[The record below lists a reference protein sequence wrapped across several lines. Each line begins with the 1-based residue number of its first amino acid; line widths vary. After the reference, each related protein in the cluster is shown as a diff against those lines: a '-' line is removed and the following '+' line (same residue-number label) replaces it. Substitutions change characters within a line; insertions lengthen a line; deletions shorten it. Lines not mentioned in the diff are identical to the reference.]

1 MRVIFFKRLLRQPLF
16 FALTFYYLYP
26 PKPIGVVDNIHPLF
40 NRMLERK
47 AKERLL
53 GQQGVVVWLTGLS
66 GSGKTTLALGLELK
80 LHQFGILTQV
90 LDGDNIRTGLNNN
103 LGFSQE
109 DRFENVRRIAETAK
123 LFAQCGVVTICCF
136 VSPEREMRES
146 AREIVGSD
154 DFVEVYVNTSL
165 DICESRDV
173 KGLYS
178 KARAGELRNF
188 TGIDAPFEAPI
199 HPNLTI
205 NTEGCTVEEN
215 VNQLYAA
222 IIDRIKI
229 L

>member
-1 MRVIFFKRLLRQPLF
+1 M
-16 FALTFYYLYP
+16 
-26 PKPIGVVDNIHPLF
+26 VDNIHPLF

-47 AKERLL
+47 AKERIL
-53 GQQGVVVWLTGLS
+53 GQRGVVVWLTGLS

-80 LHQFGILTQV
+80 LHELGVLTQV
-90 LDGDNIRTGLNNN
+90 LDGDNIRTGLNSN

-109 DRFENVRRIAETAK
+109 DRFENIRRIAETAK

-136 VSPEREMRES
+136 VSPEREMRDS

-165 DICESRDV
+165 DICENRDV

-178 KARAGELRNF
+178 KARSGELKNF
-188 TGIDAPFEAPI
+188 TGIDAPFEAPT

-215 VNQLYAA
+215 VNQLYVA

>member
-1 MRVIFFKRLLRQPLF
+1 M
-16 FALTFYYLYP
+16 
-26 PKPIGVVDNIHPLF
+26 VDNIHPLF
-40 NRMLERK
+40 NRMLDRK
-47 AKERLL
+47 AKERIL
-53 GQQGVVVWLTGLS
+53 GQRGIVVWLTGLS

-80 LHQFGILTQV
+80 LHRLGVLTQV
-90 LDGDNIRTGLNNN
+90 LDGDNIRTGLNSN

-109 DRFENVRRIAETAK
+109 DRFENIRRIAETAK

-146 AREIVGSD
+146 AREIVGPD
-154 DFVEVYVNTSL
+154 DFVEVFVNTSL

-173 KGLYS
+173 KGLYR
-178 KARAGELRNF
+178 KAREGELKNF
-188 TGIDAPFEAPI
+188 TGIDAPFEAPTN
-199 HPNLTI
+199 PNLTI

-222 IIDRIKI
+222 IIDRIKT

>member
-1 MRVIFFKRLLRQPLF
+1 M
-16 FALTFYYLYP
+16 
-26 PKPIGVVDNIHPLF
+26 VDNIHPLF

-47 AKERLL
+47 AKERIL
-53 GQQGVVVWLTGLS
+53 GQRGVVVWLTGLS

-80 LHQFGILTQV
+80 LHELGVLTQV
-90 LDGDNIRTGLNNN
+90 LDGDNIRTGLNSN

-109 DRFENVRRIAETAK
+109 DRFENIRRIAETAK

-136 VSPEREMRES
+136 VSPEREMRDS

-188 TGIDAPFEAPI
+188 TGIDAPFEAPT

-205 NTEGCTVEEN
+205 NTDGCTVEEN
-215 VNQLYAA
+215 VNQLYAT

>member
-1 MRVIFFKRLLRQPLF
+1 
-16 FALTFYYLYP
+16 
-26 PKPIGVVDNIHPLF
+26 
-40 NRMLERK
+40 MLDRK
-47 AKERLL
+47 AKEMIL
-53 GQQGVVVWLTGLS
+53 GQRGIVVWLTGLS

-90 LDGDNIRTGLNNN
+90 LDGDNIRTGLNSN

-205 NTEGCTVEEN
+205 NTEGCAVEES
-215 VNQLYAA
+215 VNQLYDA

>member
-1 MRVIFFKRLLRQPLF
+1 M
-16 FALTFYYLYP
+16 
-26 PKPIGVVDNIHPLF
+26 VDNIHPLF

-47 AKERLL
+47 AKERIL
-53 GQQGVVVWLTGLS
+53 GQRGVVVWLTGLS

-80 LHQFGILTQV
+80 LHELGVLTQV
-90 LDGDNIRTGLNNN
+90 LDGDNIRTGLNSN

-109 DRFENVRRIAETAK
+109 DRFENIRRIAETAK

-136 VSPEREMRES
+136 VSPEREMRDS

-188 TGIDAPFEAPI
+188 TGIDAPFEAPT

-215 VNQLYAA
+215 VNQLYAT

>member
-1 MRVIFFKRLLRQPLF
+1 
-16 FALTFYYLYP
+16 
-26 PKPIGVVDNIHPLF
+26 
-40 NRMLERK
+40 MLERK
-47 AKERLL
+47 AKERIL
-53 GQQGVVVWLTGLS
+53 GQRGVVVWLTGLS

-80 LHQFGILTQV
+80 LHELGVLTQV
-90 LDGDNIRTGLNNN
+90 LDGDNIRTGLNSN

-109 DRFENVRRIAETAK
+109 DRFENIRRIAETAK

-136 VSPEREMRES
+136 VSPEREMRDS

-188 TGIDAPFEAPI
+188 TGIDAPFEAPT

-205 NTEGCTVEEN
+205 NTDGCTVEEN
-215 VNQLYAA
+215 VNQLYAT

>member
-1 MRVIFFKRLLRQPLF
+1 
-16 FALTFYYLYP
+16 
-26 PKPIGVVDNIHPLF
+26 
-40 NRMLERK
+40 MLERK
-47 AKERLL
+47 AKEEILR
-53 GQQGVVVWLTGLS
+53 QRGVVVWLTGLS

-80 LHQFGILTQV
+80 LHQLGVLTQV
-90 LDGDNIRTGLNNN
+90 LDGDNIRTGLNSN

-109 DRFENVRRIAETAK
+109 DRFENIRRIAETAK

-154 DFVEVYVNTSL
+154 DFVEVYVSTSL
-165 DICESRDV
+165 DVCESRDV

-178 KARAGELRNF
+178 KARAGELKNF
-188 TGIDAPFEAPI
+188 TGIDAPFEAPTL
-199 HPNLTI
+199 PNLTI

>member
-1 MRVIFFKRLLRQPLF
+1 M
-16 FALTFYYLYP
+16 
-26 PKPIGVVDNIHPLF
+26 VDNIHPLF

-47 AKERLL
+47 AKERIL
-53 GQQGVVVWLTGLS
+53 GQRGVVVWLTGLS

-80 LHQFGILTQV
+80 LHQLGVLTQV
-90 LDGDNIRTGLNNN
+90 LDGDNIRTGLNSN

-109 DRFENVRRIAETAK
+109 DRFENIRRIAETAK

-165 DICESRDV
+165 DICENRDV

-188 TGIDAPFEAPI
+188 TGIDAPFEAPT

-215 VNQLYAA
+215 VNQLYAT